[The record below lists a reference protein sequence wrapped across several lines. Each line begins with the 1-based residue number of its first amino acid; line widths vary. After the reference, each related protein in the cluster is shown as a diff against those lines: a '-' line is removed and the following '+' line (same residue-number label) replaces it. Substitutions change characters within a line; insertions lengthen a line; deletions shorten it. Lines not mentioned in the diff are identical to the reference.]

1 MQVVPGSHLFGR
13 RCPPALEGTEWEER
27 IVTCAGP
34 AGSVT
39 MFNCQVWHRG
49 APNTSDRCRYMAQC
63 TYARR
68 LVGHKYYP
76 FMNYQ
81 MPEHV
86 YGNANPRLK
95 RLLGFLPHGAYG

>member
-1 MQVVPGSHLFGR
+1 
-13 RCPPALEGTEWEER
+13 
-27 IVTCAGP
+27 
-34 AGSVT
+34 

-49 APNTSDRCRYMAQC
+49 APNTSDRIRYMTQIS
-63 TYARR
+63 YARR
-68 LVGHKYYP
+68 LIGHKYYP

-86 YGNANPRLK
+86 YANADERLK